1 MLHGQNI
8 RGIKYSVIK
17 NMTSERC
24 ILQSSILLSVYD
36 VFPQLKN
43 TLKFNYIVIHLNM
56 KHLEMWWLN
65 GSAPDFWGRGPGFES
80 DISHKDPDVLQDYC
94 VILWKNSG

>member
-1 MLHGQNI
+1 
-8 RGIKYSVIK
+8 
-17 NMTSERC
+17 
-24 ILQSSILLSVYD
+24 
-36 VFPQLKN
+36 
-43 TLKFNYIVIHLNM
+43 M